1 MTDTTGNPKRR
12 AQRAGG
18 AKPKVK
24 PAEVGDRGRSDRGTS
39 LNTFL
44 TTIVAAA
51 SLAVAFAQFR
61 LAEQQARISKSL
73 AQLEFAKAAAKF
85 EFDTSGNTVPL
96 GPEDDPHSISLPDA
110 VTVKPISGVKD
121 IFTMDGP
128 IELTLTDEHGGATCN
143 VEVRG
148 LYLQQNKY
156 DLQLSQSLLPEFQLF
171 LGALRL
177 NRVGISDASVQP
189 LVRYH
194 DLLGNLSTQQYLLPN
209 GMEIGGPTEQT
220 LIMYSG
226 AWSGGTGFH
235 FDQVD
240 PASRCPQLGKQVK
253 QAATSAAL

>member
-1 MTDTTGNPKRR
+1 MPETRGRKRR
-12 AQRAGG
+12 TQRSPTNNENAS
-18 AKPKVK
+18 ATEI
-24 PAEVGDRGRSDRGTS
+24 AEPDSRNRGVS

-44 TTIVAAA
+44 TTIVAVA
-51 SLAVAFAQFR
+51 SLTVAFAQFR
-61 LAEQQARISKSL
+61 LAEQQAAISKSL

-85 EFDTSGNTVPL
+85 DFDTSRNTVPL
-96 GPEDDPHSISLPDA
+96 GPEDDPHSISLPDT
-110 VTVKPISGVKD
+110 VTVKPVSGVKD

-128 IELTLTDEHGGATCN
+128 VELTLSDEHGEGACN

-156 DLQLSQSLLPEFQLF
+156 DLELSRSILSEFQLF

-177 NRVGISDASVQP
+177 NRVSIGDVSVQP

-194 DLLGNLSTQQYLLPN
+194 DLLGNLGAQQYLLPN
-209 GMEIGGPTEQT
+209 GMEIGGPTDQA

-226 AWSGGTGFH
+226 AWSAGTGFH

-240 PASRCPQLGKQVK
+240 PVSRCPQLGKQLK
-253 QAATSAAL
+253 QAAASVAL